1 MTEENQRDLL
11 NQQIKAVWNTVQ
23 WTNTKKDLIRLIMDK
38 EDNRQLIAEIGN
50 LEVQVAE
57 YRQIVRE
64 LSAKIKMY
72 EETYGSVFKKSNAPK
87 NN

>member
-1 MTEENQRDLL
+1 
-11 NQQIKAVWNTVQ
+11 
-23 WTNTKKDLIRLIMDK
+23 MDK

-72 EETYGSVFKKSNAPK
+72 EETNGSVFKKSNAPK

>member
-1 MTEENQRDLL
+1 MQ
-11 NQQIKAVWNTVQ
+11 
-23 WTNTKKDLIRLIMDK
+23 DK

>member
-11 NQQIKAVWNTVQ
+11 NQQIKAVWNTVL
-23 WTNTKKDLIRLIMDK
+23 WTNTKKDLIRLTMDK
-38 EDNRQLIAEIGN
+38 EDNRKLLAKVGN
-50 LEVQVAE
+50 LEVQIAE
-57 YRQIVRE
+57 YQQIVQE

>member
-23 WTNTKKDLIRLIMDK
+23 WTNTKKDLIRLTMDK